1 MNSAAFLRI
10 QNEVF
15 LDVRVTKES
24 EPGVCL
30 LPAGGTSDR
39 RGIIEE
45 PPEVIL
51 GPYNPHPPLVLFL
64 ATQLVDK
71 VPEGLLLLRNRL
83 QGVKPLLRGER
94 LQSLVP

>member
-1 MNSAAFLRI
+1 MA
-10 QNEVF
+10 
-15 LDVRVTKES
+15 KES
-24 EPGVCL
+24 EPGVFL
-30 LPAGGTSDR
+30 LPAGGASDR
-39 RGIIEE
+39 RGILEE
-45 PPEVIL
+45 PPEAIL
-51 GPYNPHPPLVLFL
+51 GPHNPHPPLVLFL